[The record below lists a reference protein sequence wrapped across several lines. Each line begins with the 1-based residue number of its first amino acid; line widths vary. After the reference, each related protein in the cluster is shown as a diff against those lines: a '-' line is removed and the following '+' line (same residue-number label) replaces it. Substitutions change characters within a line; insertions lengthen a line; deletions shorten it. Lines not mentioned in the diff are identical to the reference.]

1 MVLPFLPTII
11 LRTYKCNIH
20 ITAHSVFCVVTYIV
34 HHMVCVFF
42 SVQYVYTWCIHTYM
56 YVYMYICIYAHT
68 FYSIQHAC
76 IMMYIHLIFFAHI
89 SMQHTYTN
97 ATHTT
102 QIEMLRISVINMHY
116 IYIYIYWSFWGIY
129 LHAEHQTMRY
139 TKHMLT
145 CKVNRVWG
153 GYD

>member
-1 MVLPFLPTII
+1 MVLPVLPTII

-20 ITAHSVFCVVTYIV
+20 ITAHSVFCVVIYIV

-56 YVYMYICIYAHT
+56 YTYMYICIYAHT

-102 QIEMLRISVINMHY
+102 QIEMLRISCDKHALY
-116 IYIYIYWSFWGIY
+116 IHLHILKFLRHIFTCRTPNNAIYKT
-129 LHAEHQTMRY
+129 HVDM
-139 TKHMLT
+139 
-145 CKVNRVWG
+145 
-153 GYD
+153 